1 MYNAL
6 LYNQPL
12 YNLVAQSSPFHF
24 LLDGS
29 YQQQSYPINRVLVIG
44 RDADGNHVVGADE
57 EATEIALV
65 GERLDLQYH
74 PPISTATLAAQVADA
89 VLAKARLQT
98 KDGFI
103 TLPPN
108 CGVELFDVI
117 TVYDQ
122 PGCQQG
128 VSFRVA
134 GIRLVFNAL
143 EGVYQQQLKLGEV

>member
-1 MYNAL
+1 MYNAYL
-6 LYNQPL
+6 FNQPL

-29 YQQQSYPINRVLVIG
+29 YQAQPYPINRVLVIG
-44 RDADGNHVVGADE
+44 RDGDGNAVTGADE
-57 EATEIALV
+57 DTAEIALV

-74 PPISTATLAAQVADA
+74 PSITTAALAAQAADA
-89 VLAKARLQT
+89 SLEKARLQA

-117 TVYDQ
+117 TIYDELC
-122 PGCQQG
+122 CQEG
-128 VSFRVA
+128 ISFRVVA
-134 GIRLVFNAL
+134 ISLLFNAQD
-143 EGVYQQQLKLGEV
+143 GTYQQQLALGEV

>member
-1 MYNAL
+1 MYNAY

-24 LLDGS
+24 LLDAS
-29 YQQQSYPINRVLVIG
+29 YQAQPYPINRVLVIG
-44 RDADGNHVVGADE
+44 RDGDGNQVSGADE
-57 EATEIALV
+57 DAAEIALV

-74 PPISTATLAAQVADA
+74 PTITTAALAAQAADA
-89 VLAKARLQT
+89 ALAKARLQA

-117 TVYDQ
+117 TVYDELC
-122 PGCQQG
+122 CQEG
-128 VSFRVA
+128 ISFRVV
-134 GIRLVFNAL
+134 GIRLVYNPTDQQY
-143 EGVYQQQLKLGEV
+143 YQQLSLGAV